1 VDRELRNKIG
11 QRAVIFSVS
20 GKVALT
26 VFNFIIGTI
35 SGSTALVAE
44 SAHTFS
50 DIFTSAIAFIGFKI
64 GLKPA
69 DDDHPFGH
77 GKAEPLAGLLI
88 VVLLVV
94 ISYEIF
100 LEVFQKIALGAAL
113 TPPGAIA
120 AVMALIGIGA
130 NLALTTY
137 SMRIGKEIHSPA
149 IVADANHQK
158 VDIFA
163 CAAIFVGIVGS
174 RMGIPIL
181 DPLVGGFV
189 GLLILK
195 TAFDVAREN
204 IDHVMGK
211 VPSDGIIVKD
221 IKSAALSVDGIY
233 GVHDIKINDMGPY
246 SSAELHIE
254 LDKDL
259 ILQESHKIADQVEK
273 LIVTKIEIIKMV
285 TVHTDPVK
293 EEYKLNNN

>member
-1 VDRELRNKIG
+1 VEREIRNKIG

-20 GKVALT
+20 GKIALT

-64 GLKPA
+64 GLRPA
-69 DDDHPFGH
+69 DKDHPYGH

-88 VVLLVV
+88 VIFLVV

-100 LEVFQKIALGAAL
+100 LEVFQKLTLGAAL

-120 AVMALIGIGA
+120 ALMALIGIGA
-130 NLALTTY
+130 NFALTSY
-137 SMRIGKEIHSPA
+137 SMRIGKKINSPA
-149 IVADANHQK
+149 IIADAKHQR

-163 CAAIFVGIVGS
+163 CAAVFVGIVGA
-174 RMGIPIL
+174 RMGFPIL

-195 TAFDVAREN
+195 TAFDVALEN
-204 IDHVMGK
+204 IDHIMGK
-211 VPSDGIIVKD
+211 VPSDGLIRD
-221 IKSAALSVDGIY
+221 IRSAAFTVDGIY
-233 GVHDIKINDMGPY
+233 GVHDIKVNDMGPY
-246 SSAELHIE
+246 LTAELHVE
-254 LDKDL
+254 VKSDL
-259 ILQESHKIADQVEK
+259 IIKDAHKLAHKVEK
-273 LIVTKIEIIKMV
+273 TIIKKVDNV
-285 TVHTDPVK
+285 TTVIVHVCPLEDDK
-293 EEYKLNNN
+293 NCL